1 MPKCPRPQ
9 LYKNITHA
17 KVFQAKLGVS
27 LMFDVTSKWTLHTTA
42 ASINKPKLCSSNE
55 EVGSAMYVELAF
67 I

>member
-1 MPKCPRPQ
+1 M
-9 LYKNITHA
+9 A